1 MKAGSFPVLA
11 PGGGHF
17 PPQML
22 PVLEHQ
28 VPLIMFGPSLLTLI
42 TLMMLIVHRWRFEVE
57 AQTRVSVATGQQS
70 GNTMYP
76 SSTLE
81 IEVRKY
87 QNRKMD

>member
-28 VPLIMFGPSLLTLI
+28 VPLNIMFGPLLN
-42 TLMMLIVHRWRFEVE
+42 VFDHFDDVD
-57 AQTRVSVATGQQS
+57 
-70 GNTMYP
+70 
-76 SSTLE
+76 SSPME
-81 IEVRKY
+81 I
-87 QNRKMD
+87 